1 MWSSERTGSGVS
13 TRRGVLVAAA
23 AALGMALGSC
33 GFQLRRPPELQLRR
47 VQLSGFGRYSGQA
60 DELRR
65 QLRASPGVEL
75 AEVPEQAEVVLEALL
90 DSEERVATSSTAAGQ
105 VRDLSLRTRL
115 RFRVRTPGGR
125 ELIAPTE
132 LALSRDMTYLESN
145 ALAKEHEAQ
154 IMFRAMQAD
163 IANQVLR
170 RLAAL
175 SPALAAAPASAPAS
189 VPASAASAP

>member
-1 MWSSERTGSGVS
+1 MT
-13 TRRGVLVAAA
+13 TRRSGLIAAM
-23 AALGMALGSC
+23 AALGAVLAGC
-33 GFQLRRPPELQLRR
+33 GFQLRRPPELQLKR
-47 VQLSGFGRYSGQA
+47 VHLSGFGAYSGMA

-75 AEVPEQAEVVLEALL
+75 AAAPAQAEVVLESLL
-90 DSEERVATSSTAAGQ
+90 DSNERVATSSTAAGQ

-115 RFRVRTPGGR
+115 RFHVRTPAGH

-132 LALSRDMTYLESN
+132 LALSRDMTFLETN

-154 IMFRAMQAD
+154 IMFRAMHAD

-175 SPALAAAPASAPAS
+175 SPAMAA
-189 VPASAASAP
+189 ASAASAAVAPSSSASAP